1 MRLASYVLDGVESYG
16 IIMPDGKVID
26 VRNQLGSEYPTLLAL
41 LRAEA
46 LDKAR
51 ALEDSDSTVSLSD
64 VKLQRPIP
72 FPEKIFCIGVN
83 YGKRNEE
90 YQDGSDAPKYPSMFV
105 RTPDSLVAHGEN
117 IVRPPESERLDYE
130 GEIVIVIGKAGRRIK
145 PENVRDHIAGLTI
158 MNEGTIRDWL
168 RHGKFNVTQGKNF
181 GASGSLG
188 PWMVTA
194 DEFPDFNNLS
204 VETRING
211 EVRQKDTTAN
221 MVFNF
226 DYLLPYMS
234 KFMEFKP
241 GDIIA
246 TGTPTGAGTFFDPP
260 KWLVPGDVIE
270 VEVGGIGTLRNEV
283 VDEVV

>member
-16 IIMPDGKVID
+16 IITPDDKVID
-26 VRNQLGSEYPTLLAL
+26 VRTQLGSKYPTLLAL

-46 LDKAR
+46 LDEAR
-51 ALEDSDSTVSLSD
+51 ALINSDTSVSLSD

-181 GASGSLG
+181 GASGALG

>member
-16 IIMPDGKVID
+16 IIMPNDKVID
-26 VRNQLGSEYPTLLAL
+26 VRTQLGGEYPTLLAL

>member
-181 GASGSLG
+181 RASGALG

>member
-1 MRLASYVLDGVESYG
+1 M
-16 IIMPDGKVID
+16 
-26 VRNQLGSEYPTLLAL
+26 
-41 LRAEA
+41 
-46 LDKAR
+46 
-51 ALEDSDSTVSLSD
+51 
-64 VKLQRPIP
+64 
-72 FPEKIFCIGVN
+72 
-83 YGKRNEE
+83 
-90 YQDGSDAPKYPSMFV
+90 
-105 RTPDSLVAHGEN
+105 
-117 IVRPPESERLDYE
+117 
-130 GEIVIVIGKAGRRIK
+130 
-145 PENVRDHIAGLTI
+145 
-158 MNEGTIRDWL
+158 
-168 RHGKFNVTQGKNF
+168 TQGKNF
-181 GASGSLG
+181 RASGALG

-211 EVRQKDTTAN
+211 EVRQKDTSAN

>member
-16 IIMPDGKVID
+16 IIMPDDKVID
-26 VRNQLGSEYPTLLAL
+26 VRTQLGSEYPTLLAL

-270 VEVGGIGTLRNEV
+270 VEVSGIGTLRNEV

>member
-16 IIMPDGKVID
+16 IIMPNDKVID
-26 VRNQLGSEYPTLLAL
+26 VRTQLGGEYPTLLAL

-270 VEVGGIGTLRNEV
+270 VEVSGIGTLRNEV

>member
-16 IIMPDGKVID
+16 IIMPDDKVID
-26 VRNQLGSEYPTLLAL
+26 VRTQLGSEYPTLLAL

-181 GASGSLG
+181 RASGALG

>member
-16 IIMPDGKVID
+16 IIMPNDKVID
-26 VRNQLGSEYPTLLAL
+26 VRTQLGSEYPTLLAL

-270 VEVGGIGTLRNEV
+270 VEVSGIGTLRNEV